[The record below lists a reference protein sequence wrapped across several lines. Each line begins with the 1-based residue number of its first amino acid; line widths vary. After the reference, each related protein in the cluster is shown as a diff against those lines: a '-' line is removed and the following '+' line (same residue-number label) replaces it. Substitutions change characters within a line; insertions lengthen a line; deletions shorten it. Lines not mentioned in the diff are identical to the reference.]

1 MHSIICVLWIVFQNT
16 CLYLKGAIEMAS
28 GVLECLLKLV
38 LLISLMILVFGYAYS
53 FLLLDWYGGSIL
65 SSESGK
71 KNVSS
76 VSLIQSFCNDYWFNH
91 TGCLRDWDWDQ
102 GRDMD
107 KLVVW
112 FYVEPFTLQLNRD

>member
-38 LLISLMILVFGYAYS
+38 LLISLIILVFGYAYS

-71 KNVSS
+71 NMYHLYLSSKVFVMTTGLITLAVSG
-76 VSLIQSFCNDYWFNH
+76 
-91 TGCLRDWDWDQ
+91 TGTGTRAETWTNWLY
-102 GRDMD
+102 GFM
-107 KLVVW
+107 
-112 FYVEPFTLQLNRD
+112 